1 MNPRRLLSPS
11 TARLAALLAL
21 ALALGGC
28 ALGPDRRDPF
38 EPFNRGAMRFND
50 ELDNAV
56 LKPVATVYRDM
67 VPALARTGVN
77 NFFGNLGDA
86 WSAVNNLL
94 QLKVQ
99 YAAESTM
106 RVGINTVLGFGGL
119 LDIASETG
127 LERHREDF
135 GQTLGRWGMPS
146 GPYLVLP
153 VFGPST
159 VRDAGALLVDRR
171 GDAVRQ
177 VDPVHTRN
185 GLYGLRVLDTR
196 ATLLRAGSVLDQVA
210 LDRYT
215 FVRDAYLQRRQA
227 EITEGEPEVPA
238 EEPLE

>member
-1 MNPRRLLSPS
+1 MNLHRILTSSLARR
-11 TARLAALLAL
+11 TALVAL

-38 EPFNRGAMRFND
+38 EPFNRGAQRFND

-56 LKPVATVYRDM
+56 LKPVATVYRDA

-77 NFFGNLGDA
+77 NFFSNISDA

-94 QLKVQ
+94 QLKIQ
-99 YAAESTM
+99 FAAENTM

-119 LDIASETG
+119 LDIASEAG

-159 VRDAGALLVDRR
+159 VRDAGALVVDRR

-177 VDPVHTRN
+177 IDPVHTRN
-185 GLYGLRVLDTR
+185 SLYGLRILDTR

-215 FVRDAYLQRRQA
+215 FIRDAYLQRRQA

-238 EEPLE
+238 EVPLE

>member
-1 MNPRRLLSPS
+1 MNPRRLLSLS
-11 TARLAALLAL
+11 TARLAALLVL

-94 QLKVQ
+94 QFKIQ
-99 YAAESTM
+99 NAAESTM
-106 RVGINTVLGFGGL
+106 RVSINTVLGFGGL

-159 VRDAGALLVDRR
+159 VRDAGAMLVDRR
-171 GDAVRQ
+171 GDPVRS
-177 VDPVHTRN
+177 VDPVHDRN
-185 GLYGLRVLDTR
+185 GLLGLRVLDTR

-227 EITEGEPEVPA
+227 EITEGEPAVPA